1 MLGRLKILGPILW
14 AILKTMAFNLA
25 SVTTHRG
32 TGEIAS
38 TGPIV
43 IVVTVMIV
51 TPTATGSTTPR
62 IQLGDALRGG
72 DLIRAPNDAATATPT
87 RLPS

>member
-14 AILKTMAFNLA
+14 AILITMAYNLA
-25 SVTTHRG
+25 SETTHRR
-32 TGEIAS
+32 TGVGISEIAP
-38 TGPIV
+38 TGPI
-43 IVVTVMIV
+43 MIV
-51 TPTATGSTTPR
+51 TTTATGSTTPR